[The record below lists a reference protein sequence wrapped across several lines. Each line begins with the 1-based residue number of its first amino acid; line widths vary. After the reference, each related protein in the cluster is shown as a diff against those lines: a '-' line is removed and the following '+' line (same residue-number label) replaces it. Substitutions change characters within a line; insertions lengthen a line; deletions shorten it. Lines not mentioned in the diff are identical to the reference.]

1 MAASNPVAP
10 LEITGDGFAARRID
24 YVSAEFIDD
33 LCAKAA
39 AECGSDDFAI
49 PDFPIF
55 IDSFF
60 KKFRLTDVIIYKKAG
75 RSGSR
80 FSDACSALF
89 KSAEVLSGL
98 SDHSALSV
106 PPVRYYRGVEIEA
119 DNENVLISAVR
130 KERQNADFLAVRSA
144 DEKIIRAAAGTP
156 DVDAVF
162 PIYDDSQK
170 QFVGKINHIVAKI
183 AADKKTAFGFDI
195 APFLSIKGYRRSRLF
210 SDAAVMIPILEK
222 YNVPILLFSGASSFY
237 DFRGPYES
245 EAFGRLLGLS
255 SEKVSEATG
264 LNSAG
269 LLQRRADLKSG
280 KRVADGVEIVADGAE
295 FADESDDVSF
305 DEN

>member
-1 MAASNPVAP
+1 MAANNPVAH
-10 LEITGDGFAARRID
+10 LEITGDAFAARRID

-39 AECGSDDFAI
+39 AEYGPDDFAL
-49 PDFPIF
+49 PDFPKF

-60 KKFRLTDVIIYKKAG
+60 KKFRLTDVIIYKKTG

-80 FSDACSALF
+80 FSDACGTLF
-89 KSAEVLSGL
+89 NSAEVFSGP
-98 SDHSALSV
+98 SDSSV
-106 PPVRYYRGVEIEA
+106 PFTPSVRYYRGVEIEA

-144 DEKIIRAAAGTP
+144 DEKIIRAAAGMP
-156 DVDAVF
+156 DIDAVF
-162 PIYDDSQK
+162 PIYNDSQK
-170 QFVGKINHIVAKI
+170 QFAGKINHIVAKI

-210 SDAAVMIPILEK
+210 SDVTAMIPILEK
-222 YNVPILLFSGASSFY
+222 YNVPILLFSGASTFY

-255 SEKVSEATG
+255 SEKASEAAG

-280 KRVADGVEIVADGAE
+280 KLVADGVEIVADRAE
-295 FADESDDVSF
+295 FVNESDDVSF